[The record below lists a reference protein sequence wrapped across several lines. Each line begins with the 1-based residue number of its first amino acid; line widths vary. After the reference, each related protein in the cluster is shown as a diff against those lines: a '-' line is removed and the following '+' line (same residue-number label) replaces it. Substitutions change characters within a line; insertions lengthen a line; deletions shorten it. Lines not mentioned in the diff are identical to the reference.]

1 MNVSVLQLMLGRG
14 GDGKRKMGR
23 KKLTI
28 LMRKQE
34 IAGITTPGTQLAM
47 LASTAVSALVSSYM
61 LQVNMDTVSD
71 TPQALVGHLVT

>member
-1 MNVSVLQLMLGRG
+1 
-14 GDGKRKMGR
+14 
-23 KKLTI
+23 
-28 LMRKQE
+28 MRKQE

-61 LQVNMDTVSD
+61 LQVNMDTVAD